1 MHPSVARAERTPDPP
16 AALSIP
22 PATEL
27 SGRDSDPAGQSRPGW
42 LRLVACTQSLLLC
55 SPAPDGPPH
64 PLTRAARVP
73 TARGSPLPHP
83 TNTAAPLACA
93 MRSAARARP
102 EPGAQQEKEGA
113 SAAGGTRG
121 AAGGARHSH
130 SRPASR
136 VARPISACRRSR
148 ALRGTRS
155 LAWRAPPNE
164 PGTRPR
170 SQVCKL
176 GLTTAA
182 HRWRKRG
189 GLGTCRGSGFPRSVH
204 GYLFAQV
211 AGLFLCTTPCLP
223 LAAQLTVAS
232 SHASSQALLSTTPR
246 PNLTPNCPLGRN
258 ASWSKSWSSKP
269 KAT

>member
-27 SGRDSDPAGQSRPGW
+27 SGRDSYPAGQSRPGW

-64 PLTRAARVP
+64 SLTRAARVP

-164 PGTRPR
+164 RGTRPR

-176 GLTTAA
+176 GLTTAT

-204 GYLFAQV
+204 GLSVCSGCRSLPVHDPLPTASRAAHRGQQPRVVGSTAEHNAQ
-211 AGLFLCTTPCLP
+211 AKSHS
-223 LAAQLTVAS
+223 QLSPGAKR
-232 SHASSQALLSTTPR
+232 LLV
-246 PNLTPNCPLGRN
+246 
-258 ASWSKSWSSKP
+258 
-269 KAT
+269 